1 MDKLKRAAVVLFV
14 VLVPVFLIATN
25 VRWVINL
32 PVLYSYGF
40 DRYDIPAYTGIDRSE
55 LLLSARQI
63 RDYFNGEADTIQRT
77 VSQYGV
83 PRSLYNERELTH
95 MRDVKALVK
104 GVYRVQ
110 EFSGLYLLAFAVVGL
125 RVMGRRFMPRLGWH
139 LGLGGAVTLG
149 LVVAVGLGSLTG
161 FDRLFLAFHQIGFTN
176 DLWQLDPR
184 RDNLIAMYPQR
195 FFFDATMLIA
205 LSTIVQAL
213 LLTVPLYFLWW
224 KPRSAGDTA
233 PSVAAEAP
241 AS

>member
-32 PVLYSYGF
+32 PLLYSYGF

-77 VSQYGV
+77 VAQYGV

-110 EFSGLYLLAFAVVGL
+110 EFAGLYLLAFAVVGL
-125 RVMGRRFMPRLGWH
+125 RLTGRPFVSRLGWR
-139 LGLGGAVTLG
+139 LGLGGVLTLG
-149 LVVAVGLGSLTG
+149 LVVAVGLASLVG

-224 KPRSAGDTA
+224 KPRNAGETA

-241 AS
+241 AA